1 MSRSEW
7 LSVMYEYE
15 KRIIEAPARYRG
27 LIFEDGPGNAALVIK
42 QKEDL

>member
-27 LIFEDGPGNAALVIK
+27 LIFEDGPAVLVIK